1 MSKTSQHW
9 AKAGNP
15 RWPTR
20 VLQDMSAEPTLESI
34 ITGRRPEPSCSPLRI
49 AIAHDFLVQYGGAE
63 RVLEVLCEMF
73 PSSPIFS
80 LFYDEG
86 RTRGRFRSQDVRTSF
101 LSHLPVAGKRI
112 GHHHHLFFWSFPGAV
127 ERFDFSGFDLVLSS
141 SASYSKGV
149 VPPPHVPHVCYC
161 YTPTR
166 YLWEDVTKYVNG
178 ILATAPVTA
187 LGEAVFRVMRRW
199 DRGAALRPTKLI
211 AVSTHIADRI
221 REIYGRQPDAVVF
234 PPVDTETYCVNGTG
248 ARTTSGDYFLMVG
261 RLLPYKRFD
270 LGIEACTR
278 LGLPLKIAGV
288 GRERKRLQR
297 LAGPTVEFLGWV
309 EEVELPRL
317 YRGARG
323 LIFPQVEDFG
333 LVAAEAVACGT
344 PVIAYRAGGALDIV
358 QEGVNGVFFD
368 RQESTSLAS
377 ALTAFNSR
385 RFDPRRVSA
394 TAQRFSK
401 ARFQQEML
409 KVLGSPVGAA
419 RSRAIG

>member
-1 MSKTSQHW
+1 M
-9 AKAGNP
+9 
-15 RWPTR
+15 
-20 VLQDMSAEPTLESI
+20 
-34 ITGRRPEPSCSPLRI
+34 RI

-73 PSSPIFS
+73 PNSPVFS

-112 GHHHHLFFWSFPGAV
+112 GHHHHLFFWSFPKAV

-141 SASYSKGV
+141 SASYSKGI
-149 VPPPHVPHVCYC
+149 VPPPHVPHICYC

-178 ILATAPVTA
+178 FLASPPATA

-199 DRGAALRPTKLI
+199 DRKAALRPTKLL
-211 AVSTHIADRI
+211 AVSSYIAGRI

-234 PPVDTETYCVNGTG
+234 PPVDTATYSANGVPAAALTG
-248 ARTTSGDYFLMVG
+248 AYFLMVG

-270 LGIEACTR
+270 LAIEACNR
-278 LGLPLKIAGV
+278 LRLPLKIAGV
-288 GRERKRLQR
+288 GRERKRLQEM
-297 LAGPTVEFLGWV
+297 AGPTVEFLGWV
-309 EEVELPRL
+309 NEAELPRL
-317 YRGARG
+317 YRGARA

-344 PVIAYRAGGALDIV
+344 PVVAFRGGGALDIV
-358 QEGVNGVFFD
+358 QEDVNGIFFD
-368 RQESTSLAS
+368 QQEPEALMAALAG
-377 ALTAFNSR
+377 FER
-385 RFDPRRVSA
+385 RTFEPRAVSA

-401 ARFQQEML
+401 AQFQHTML
-409 KVLGSPVGAA
+409 ELLGRV
-419 RSRAIG
+419 

>member
-1 MSKTSQHW
+1 M
-9 AKAGNP
+9 
-15 RWPTR
+15 
-20 VLQDMSAEPTLESI
+20 
-34 ITGRRPEPSCSPLRI
+34 RI

-73 PSSPIFS
+73 PRSPIFS

-86 RTRGRFRSQDVRTSF
+86 RTRGRFRSKDVRTSF
-101 LSHLPVAGKRI
+101 LSRLPVAGKRI
-112 GHHHHLFFWSFPGAV
+112 GNHHHLFFWSFPGAV

-178 ILATAPVTA
+178 FLASPPVTA
-187 LGEAVFRVMRRW
+187 VGEALFRVMRRW
-199 DRGAALRPTKLI
+199 DRKAALRPTTLL
-211 AVSTHIADRI
+211 AVSTHIAGRI

-248 ARTTSGDYFLMVG
+248 ARSTLDGYFLMVG

-309 EEVELPRL
+309 EETQLPRL
-317 YRGARG
+317 YREARG

-368 RQESTSLAS
+368 RQETDTLAA
-377 ALTAFNSR
+377 ALTAFNFR

-409 KVLGSPVGAA
+409 RVLGSPVGAA

>member
-1 MSKTSQHW
+1 
-9 AKAGNP
+9 
-15 RWPTR
+15 
-20 VLQDMSAEPTLESI
+20 
-34 ITGRRPEPSCSPLRI
+34 
-49 AIAHDFLVQYGGAE
+49 
-63 RVLEVLCEMF
+63 
-73 PSSPIFS
+73 
-80 LFYDEG
+80 
-86 RTRGRFRSQDVRTSF
+86 
-101 LSHLPVAGKRI
+101 
-112 GHHHHLFFWSFPGAV
+112 
-127 ERFDFSGFDLVLSS
+127 
-141 SASYSKGV
+141 
-149 VPPPHVPHVCYC
+149 
-161 YTPTR
+161 
-166 YLWEDVTKYVNG
+166 VTKYVNG
-178 ILATAPVTA
+178 ILASPPVTTA
-187 LGEAVFRVMRRW
+187 GEALFRVMRRW
-199 DRGAALRPTKLI
+199 DRKAALRPTTLL
-211 AVSTHIADRI
+211 AVSTHIAGRI

-248 ARTTSGDYFLMVG
+248 PRSTSDGYFLMVG

-309 EEVELPRL
+309 EDAELPRL

-344 PVIAYRAGGALDIV
+344 PIIAYRAGGALDIV
-358 QEGVNGVFFD
+358 QEGVNGIFFD
-368 RQESTSLAS
+368 RQESDALVA
-377 ALTAFNSR
+377 ALTAFNLR
-385 RFDPRRVSA
+385 WFDPRRVSA

-409 KVLGSPVGAA
+409 RVLGGPVAAA

>member
-1 MSKTSQHW
+1 
-9 AKAGNP
+9 
-15 RWPTR
+15 
-20 VLQDMSAEPTLESI
+20 MSAEPALQPTSRDFREP
-34 ITGRRPEPSCSPLRI
+34 RPRSPRRI

-73 PSSPIFS
+73 PGSPIFS
-80 LFYDEG
+80 LFYDDD

-101 LSHLPVAGKRI
+101 LSRLPVAGRRI
-112 GHHHHLFFWSFPGAV
+112 GHHHHLFFWSFPAAV

-149 VPPPHVPHVCYC
+149 VPPPNVPHICYC

-166 YLWEDVTKYVNG
+166 YLWEDVRKYVNG
-178 ILATAPVTA
+178 VYATAPVTA
-187 LGEAVFRVMRRW
+187 VGEALFRMMRRW
-199 DRGAALRPTKLI
+199 DRRAALRPTKLL
-211 AVSTHIADRI
+211 AVSTHIAERI
-221 REIYGRQPDAVVF
+221 EDIYGRRPDAVVF
-234 PPVDTETYCVNGTG
+234 PPVDTETYCVDGTE
-248 ARTTSGDYFLMVG
+248 ARAASKTYFLMVG

-288 GRERKRLQR
+288 GRERKHLQR
-297 LAGPTVEFLGWV
+297 LAGPTVEFLDWV
-309 EEVELPRL
+309 EEPQLPRL
-317 YRGARG
+317 YREARG

-358 QEGVNGVFFD
+358 QEGVNGAFFD
-368 RQESTSLAS
+368 RQETDSLAT
-377 ALTAFNSR
+377 ALAIFSR
-385 RFDPRRVSA
+385 RMFDPRRVSA

-401 ARFQQEML
+401 TRFQDEML
-409 KVLGSPVGAA
+409 DVLGSTSE
-419 RSRAIG
+419 RTRAIA

>member
-1 MSKTSQHW
+1 
-9 AKAGNP
+9 
-15 RWPTR
+15 
-20 VLQDMSAEPTLESI
+20 MSAEPARPIDTDLRD
-34 ITGRRPEPSCSPLRI
+34 TGPRSPLRI

-73 PSSPIFS
+73 PRSPIFS

-86 RTRGRFRSQDVRTSF
+86 RTRGRFRSRDVRTSF

-149 VPPPHVPHVCYC
+149 VPPPNVPHICYC

-166 YLWEDVTKYVNG
+166 YLWEDVRKYVNG

-187 LGEAVFRVMRRW
+187 VGEALFRNMRRW
-199 DRGAALRPTKLI
+199 DRGAALRPTKLL

-221 REIYGRQPDAVVF
+221 YEIYGRQPDAVVF

-248 ARTTSGDYFLMVG
+248 GGQTSNPYFLMVG

-278 LGLPLKIAGV
+278 LGFHLKIAGV

-309 EEVELPRL
+309 EESQLPRL
-317 YRGARG
+317 YREARA

-358 QEGVNGVFFD
+358 QDGVNGIFFD
-368 RQESTSLAS
+368 RQETDALA
-377 ALTAFNSR
+377 AVLAAFNLR
-385 RFDPRRVSA
+385 TFDRRRVSA

-401 ARFQQEML
+401 ARFQHEML
-409 KVLGSPVGAA
+409 DLLGSASERA
-419 RSRAIG
+419 RAIA